1 MKQNKVTIEVK
12 ITVFAR
18 LYFYLVYFIGLLN
31 YDLGEQ
37 ASAVWLER
45 LEKYPKLFI
54 KTKVIEGR

>member
-1 MKQNKVTIEVK
+1 MEQNKVTIEVK
-12 ITVFAR
+12 ITFFAR

-37 ASAVWLER
+37 ASAVWLDR

-54 KTKVIEGR
+54 RTKIKK

>member
-31 YDLGEQ
+31 YDLGGR
-37 ASAVWLER
+37 ASAVWLDR

>member
-1 MKQNKVTIEVK
+1 MKKDKVTIEIK

-31 YDLGEQ
+31 DELGEQ

-54 KTKVIEGR
+54 KTKVKEGL